1 MVWGGAQPPAV
12 KEAYPLD
19 YYIHGGLTKT
29 GSTSIQLFLTANL
42 AAMAERGVYYPKG
55 YLDLHRRQHS
65 PMSGALQEGRLDE
78 VEEFARR
85 TRQAAEAAG
94 ATKVVWSGESI
105 GNLNPE
111 DMPNLIRI
119 AREVGGAEN
128 VHIVIYHRNLYDRLV
143 SRLNQQTKMRDT
155 VVDDAFISRLAKG
168 SPSDQI
174 RAWEQVMGED
184 KVDIRIFD
192 LALKAGLEKDFLEA
206 IGVDWSD
213 DYEILP
219 PINSSLDPIT
229 AQVLNLLR
237 VEWGLPGGLVRN
249 CERRSQNFRLPVLRA
264 RTMELLHEVVANTD
278 LSHPKLA
285 PHREV
290 LTRFRPPDP
299 DAKPPLPEFLDDLIG
314 TLTYIRDGV
323 AQGGDR
329 PKKKKARE
337 EA

>member
-1 MVWGGAQPPAV
+1 M

-29 GSTSIQLFLTANL
+29 GSTAIQRFLGANEAAL
-42 AAMAERGVYYPKG
+42 AKRGVYFPVG

-65 PMSGALQEGRLDE
+65 PLAGALQEGRLDE
-78 VEEFARR
+78 VEAFARR
-85 TRQAAEAAG
+85 TREEAQAAG

-105 GNLNPE
+105 GNLNA
-111 DMPNLIRI
+111 DAMPALLRI
-119 AREVGGAEN
+119 VREAGGADD
-128 VHIVIYHRNLYDRLV
+128 VRVIIYHRNLYDRLV
-143 SRLNQQTKMRDT
+143 SRLNQQTKMRET

-192 LALKAGLEKDFLEA
+192 LAVNTGLEKDFLEA
-206 IGVDWSD
+206 IDVEWSD
-213 DYEILP
+213 AYDILP

-249 CERRSQNFRLPVLRA
+249 CERRSQNYRLPVLRA

-299 DAKPPLPEFLDDLIG
+299 NAKPELAEFLDDLIG
-314 TLTYIRDGV
+314 TLTFIRDGMG
-323 AQGGDR
+323 AGEGQ
-329 PKKKKARE
+329 KKRARE

>member
-1 MVWGGAQPPAV
+1 
-12 KEAYPLD
+12 LD

-29 GSTSIQLFLTANL
+29 GSTSIQLFLGANEAAL
-42 AAMAERGVYYPKG
+42 ARRGVYYPVG
-55 YLDLHRRQHS
+55 YLDVHKRQHS
-65 PMSGALQEGRLDE
+65 PLAGALQEGRLDE
-78 VEEFARR
+78 VEDFARR
-85 TRQAAEAAG
+85 TRRAAEAAG

-105 GNLNPE
+105 GNLSP
-111 DMPNLIRI
+111 DAMPDLLRI
-119 AREVGGAEN
+119 AREAGGADD
-128 VHIVIYHRNLYDRLV
+128 VRVIIYHRNLYDRLV
-143 SRLNQQTKMRDT
+143 SRLNQQTKMRET
-155 VVDDAFISRLAKG
+155 VVDDAFISRMSKG

-174 RAWEQVMGED
+174 RAWEEAAGED

-192 LALKAGLEKDFLEA
+192 LAVKTGLEKDFLDA
-206 IGVDWSD
+206 IGVEWSD
-213 DYEILP
+213 AYEIQP

-229 AQVLNLLR
+229 AQMLNLLR

-249 CERRSQNFRLPVLRA
+249 CERRSQNYRLPVLRA

-299 DAKPPLPEFLDDLIG
+299 DAKPELPEFLDDLIG

-323 AQGGDR
+323 RQGGEKQKR
-329 PKKKKARE
+329 KRARE